1 MFIII
6 IDIRDRYREEREQ
19 IEKRIKR
26 AKEVELREG
35 SQRKKK
41 RESEKRR
48 EKGRKEMEA
57 DRKEMEAER
66 KENRGEKKEKE

>member
-1 MFIII
+1 MFTII

-57 DRKEMEAER
+57 DRKEMEAEG

>member
-48 EKGRKEMEA
+48 EQREKRWKQREKRIEEKRK
-57 DRKEMEAER
+57 K
-66 KENRGEKKEKE
+66 KNRGEK

>member
-57 DRKEMEAER
+57 DRKEMEAEG

>member
-1 MFIII
+1 LFIII

-57 DRKEMEAER
+57 DRKEMEAEG